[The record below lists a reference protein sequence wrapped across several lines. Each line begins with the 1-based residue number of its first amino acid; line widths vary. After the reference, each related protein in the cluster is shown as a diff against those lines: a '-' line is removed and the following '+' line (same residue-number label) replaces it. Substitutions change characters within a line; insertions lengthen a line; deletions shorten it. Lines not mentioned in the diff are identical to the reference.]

1 MASTR
6 SLAELEAHGYA
17 TSWTTTGPPPD
28 MDETNQP
35 RTPDYLRLPPHPC
48 RSQRQHRRFL
58 SLLKLL
64 KILGHMRP
72 GQLAAAGFVGCG
84 LWDQGKLRLFRVYLP
99 SF

>member
-35 RTPDYLRLPPHPC
+35 RTPGYLRLPPHPC
-48 RSQRQHRRFL
+48 QSQRQHRRFL

-64 KILGHMRP
+64 KILGP
-72 GQLAAAGFVGCG
+72 GQLQRALWAVGSAG
-84 LWDQGKLRLFRVYLP
+84 
-99 SF
+99 